1 MPTVKEIFISPV
13 KSLALQCASI
23 VHVSPT
29 GILEDRRFFII
40 DASGQLMTQR
50 QIGHMVQIKAE
61 YRLDPERLHL
71 DFPTGN
77 TLDGPLDLGGPVAI
91 PFWGRQVGG
100 RLVDGDW
107 NAALSD
113 FLRHPVLLVRSDYP
127 GQSYDEFP
135 VSLVSQASVDE
146 LVLRAKDSSISMPS
160 DPRRFRPNLVIDGCI
175 PNEEDSWIGKTI
187 KIGQSLVLRMVKRDP
202 RCAITTHDP
211 DSGARDFD
219 TLRLILSYRPDV
231 KAYMGVYGI
240 VDHPG
245 KISLGDQVSVLSS

>member
-13 KSLALQCASI
+13 KSLALQRPAT
-23 VHVSPT
+23 VHVSPH

-40 DASGQLMTQR
+40 DTTGQLVTQR
-50 QIGHMVQIKAE
+50 QIGHMVQINAD
-61 YRLDPERLHL
+61 YRLDLERLRL
-71 DFPTGN
+71 DFPTGH
-77 TLDGPLDLGGPVAI
+77 TLEGPVDLGSPVAAA
-91 PFWGRQVGG
+91 FFGRQVGG
-100 RLVDGDW
+100 RVLDGDW

-113 FLRHPVLLVRSDYP
+113 FLHHPVLLVRTDYP
-127 GQSYDEFP
+127 GQAYDEFP

-146 LVLRAKDSSISMPS
+146 FRRRSSDAIPS
-160 DPRRFRPNLVIDGCI
+160 DPRRFRPNLVIDGCA

-187 KIGQSLVLRMVKRDP
+187 KIGQSLMLRMIKRDP

-240 VDHPG
+240 VERPG
-245 KISLGDQVSVLSS
+245 PISLGDRVEVS